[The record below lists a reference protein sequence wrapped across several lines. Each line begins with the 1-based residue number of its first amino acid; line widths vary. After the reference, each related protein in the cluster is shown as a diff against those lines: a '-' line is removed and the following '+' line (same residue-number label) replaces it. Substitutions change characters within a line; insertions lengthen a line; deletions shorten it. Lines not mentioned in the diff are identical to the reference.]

1 MQSMFN
7 PAHTEPLPENPMKP
21 WIKRS
26 FKRGLIGLF
35 GGAVLLG
42 GLAACSHHRMHDGA
56 MSEADIAQM
65 RERFIDKASR
75 ELTLDEAQKAKLAG
89 LADAVKAQRAA
100 LMAGG
105 ANPRTEMAALVAGP
119 QFDRVRAQA
128 LIDGKTGAVRD
139 KAPTVVAAMADFYD
153 SLQPAQQQKVRDF
166 MARGRGHGWGRG

>member
-1 MQSMFN
+1 M
-7 PAHTEPLPENPMKP
+7 TP
-21 WIKRS
+21 WIKYT
-26 FKRGLIGLF
+26 LIGVFGTAVLF
-35 GGAVLLG
+35 GGLSACAHRHHG
-42 GLAACSHHRMHDGA
+42 GM
-56 MSEADIAQM
+56 MSEADMTQM

-89 LADAVKAQRAA
+89 LADAIKAQRAA

-105 ANPRTEMAALVAGP
+105 ANPRIEMAALVAGP